1 LIARPAFAPVY
12 AGVLTVVVLLGV
24 TLGPWPDWW
33 ALYLPRPAAAAFR
46 LREKNYLI
54 RYDDCANEAVADW
67 QAIRASP
74 DAVRWFTT
82 ITEEAT
88 TNAGRL
94 YGLVGL
100 QDTDSVRFA
109 VHVSILTARQLADTV
124 FVVDS
129 DGVRLLSV
137 RSALAGVERSV
148 LSRAFKDPTPR
159 PDC

>member
-1 LIARPAFAPVY
+1 MIARPAFAPVY

-33 ALYLPRPAAAAFR
+33 ALYLPRPVAAAFR
-46 LREKNYLI
+46 LREQDYLI
-54 RYDDCANEAVADW
+54 RYDHCANGAVDDW

-74 DAVRWFTT
+74 DAAQWFTAV
-82 ITEEAT
+82 TEEAT

-100 QDTDSVRFA
+100 QDTDPTRFT
-109 VHVSILTARQLADTV
+109 VQVSILTARQLADTV
-124 FVVDS
+124 LVVDS
-129 DGVRLLSV
+129 DSVRILSV
-137 RSALAGVERSV
+137 RSVLVDIERGVLR
-148 LSRAFKDPTPR
+148 RAFNDPTPR